1 MSRDQLY
8 LSNIVECIG
17 QIEQYVVGGKEV
29 FLRDRMV
36 QDAVIRN
43 FEVMGEAVKRL
54 SMELR
59 QANDDVP
66 WRQMAGFRDMLIH
79 DYLRVDMSEVWT
91 VVERDL
97 PMLKPR
103 LVELLEQASN
113 NM

>member
-17 QIEQYVVGGKEV
+17 QIEQYVAGGKEV

-59 QANDDVP
+59 KVNDDVP

-79 DYLRVDMSEVWT
+79 DYLRVDMTEVWA

-97 PMLKPR
+97 PVLKPR
-103 LVELLEQASN
+103 LVELLEQVRHN
-113 NM
+113 I